1 MSEKIVCLLL
11 NDLNIPFEEI
21 DINRPNSYND
31 LILNL
36 RKNCKNLPKYYYIF
50 YQSDDNKEIII
61 HNNEEYKKSKD
72 ILFIRK
78 KEVKNLCQ
86 SIFSLNY
93 NELSEANQ
101 DILDNKYAC
110 NICNLIIKNEN
121 PLFCYRCQKIFHQKC
136 LEEWDKKKK
145 LLNENLTCPNC
156 KYELPLEEWK
166 KKLNFEETR
175 KKEGEMINKIKENEM
190 NQKLNININKIKN
203 KKIDELQYKHEDFV
217 KKVLNMIKNI
227 LNEIDDMNVLF
238 NFKKNNN
245 NNLLNILYNDNSKFD
260 EISNIIIRQLDMI
273 KNKIKQIQGNSKF
286 QQMNNINDNKISYPD
301 LDENNLNNK
310 NNKTIN
316 NKRSFT
322 DSNEKNININ
332 NSINENK
339 MPNLSLNEN
348 NINNNIININEISDY
363 SDYEDIFPYIKS
375 PKKSIIFIKSLN
387 EEIKVKIPNL
397 VKKNDL
403 YSIAQR
409 FINNI
414 YSDIL
419 LYYKNNLLDNNDTDI
434 ESLSDGDP
442 IAIKEELNID
452 HSYEKHISA
461 KYQNSEKKII
471 KFKNNK
477 EGYCYII
484 LPLDLTCEELM
495 EIYFIHFEI
504 PPKYKN
510 DFYFLFNTINIK
522 QIPNEKLSNLV
533 ANISNPVIL
542 VDKVRNFEYYI
553 PKGFGKIVK
562 VLIEDNRKGKIV
574 LMRMGILEQ
583 IKVLFLQDR
592 FELSNFDY
600 QNVFENP
607 KKYLFFIGE
616 NRIEINDER
625 ALASLGIRNDFELTF
640 IELNFD

>member
-1 MSEKIVCLLL
+1 MTDKIVCILL

-31 LILNL
+31 LILTL

-227 LNEIDDMNVLF
+227 LNEINDMNLLF
-238 NFKKNNN
+238 NFKNNNN

-260 EISNIIIRQLDMI
+260 
-273 KNKIKQIQGNSKF
+273 
-286 QQMNNINDNKISYPD
+286 
-301 LDENNLNNK
+301 
-310 NNKTIN
+310 
-316 NKRSFT
+316 
-322 DSNEKNININ
+322 
-332 NSINENK
+332 
-339 MPNLSLNEN
+339 
-348 NINNNIININEISDY
+348 
-363 SDYEDIFPYIKS
+363 
-375 PKKSIIFIKSLN
+375 
-387 EEIKVKIPNL
+387 
-397 VKKNDL
+397 
-403 YSIAQR
+403 
-409 FINNI
+409 
-414 YSDIL
+414 
-419 LYYKNNLLDNNDTDI
+419 
-434 ESLSDGDP
+434 
-442 IAIKEELNID
+442 
-452 HSYEKHISA
+452 
-461 KYQNSEKKII
+461 
-471 KFKNNK
+471 
-477 EGYCYII
+477 
-484 LPLDLTCEELM
+484 
-495 EIYFIHFEI
+495 
-504 PPKYKN
+504 
-510 DFYFLFNTINIK
+510 
-522 QIPNEKLSNLV
+522 
-533 ANISNPVIL
+533 
-542 VDKVRNFEYYI
+542 
-553 PKGFGKIVK
+553 
-562 VLIEDNRKGKIV
+562 
-574 LMRMGILEQ
+574 
-583 IKVLFLQDR
+583 
-592 FELSNFDY
+592 
-600 QNVFENP
+600 
-607 KKYLFFIGE
+607 
-616 NRIEINDER
+616 
-625 ALASLGIRNDFELTF
+625 
-640 IELNFD
+640 